1 MTVWFDVED
10 LFAFVGSGLTRTS
23 GIQRVGLEIYR
34 AAVGLGADVGFV
46 RFEPGTELFRVVEW
60 GAIAG
65 QFAGQDGRGVIRERA
80 KTEGAGPG
88 WLERVPEEIRAPLI
102 GAAASQWGVATA
114 LGRAGAAALTGAL
127 TGALIGP
134 GNAMGRAVQRREQ
147 AREGVAFADVAKAG
161 DTLLVLGSPWERL
174 YSPAA
179 RVLRGE
185 RRMRFGVLVH
195 DLIPVRHPEWVD
207 SGIRRLFGPWYADAL
222 PHCDV
227 VFANSRHTA
236 GEVEAFRGELGL
248 RRTRAVDVLPMG
260 TGFGVAGEEQ
270 GLQGEY
276 VLVVGTMEAR
286 KNHAL
291 AVQVWAR
298 LLAEERAG
306 VRPAGSVP
314 DLVFAGR
321 VGWLVADLV
330 AQLDRT
336 GWLGGRV
343 RLVEA
348 PTDGALRGLYRGSL
362 FTLMPSFSE
371 GWGLPVSESLA
382 LGKACVCSDAGA
394 LPEAGGRFCR
404 YFDPDD
410 LEAANRAVVSVLD
423 DRAGLAAWEAEIRH
437 AYRAVSWRETAQALL
452 GVVGAL

>member
-10 LFAFVGSGLTRTS
+10 LFQYAESGLTRTS

-34 AAVGLGADVGFV
+34 AAVESGASVGFV
-46 RFEPGTELFRVVEW
+46 RHAPGTELFRVVPW
-60 GAIAG
+60 PAVQAVLGGQAG
-65 QFAGQDGRGVIRERA
+65 
-80 KTEGAGPG
+80 GAGPIARERRRDG
-88 WLERVPEEIRAPLI
+88 YGGRWLGRLPEEIRAPLA
-102 GAAASQWGVATA
+102 GAMESQWGALVELGRFGATA
-114 LGRAGAAALTGAL
+114 ATAPGRALRRSL
-127 TGALIGP
+127 RR
-134 GNAMGRAVQRREQ
+134 RAPD
-147 AREGVAFADVAKAG
+147 AGVSFGDVARAG
-161 DTLLVLGSPWERL
+161 DTMLVLGSPWQRL
-174 YSPAA
+174 YSPTA

-207 SGIRRLFGPWYADAL
+207 IGTRRLFEPWYADAL

-236 GEVEAFRGELGL
+236 DDLEAFRRERGL
-248 RRTRAVDVLPMG
+248 KRAASVEVLPMG
-260 TGFGVAGEEQ
+260 TGFGGGEDAVDPAA
-270 GLQGEY
+270 GEY

-291 AVQVWAR
+291 AVRIWAR
-298 LLAEERAG
+298 LLAERRG
-306 VRPAGSVP
+306 KVP

-321 VGWLVADLV
+321 VGWLVSDLV

-343 RLVEA
+343 RLVET
-348 PTDGALRGLYRGSL
+348 PTDGGLRALYRGSL
-362 FTLMPSFSE
+362 FTLFPSFSE

-382 LGKACVCSDAGA
+382 LGKPCVCSDAGA
-394 LPEAGGRFCR
+394 LPEAGGELCR

-410 LEAANRAVVSVLD
+410 LEGAYRAVTAVLD
-423 DRAGLAAWEAEIRH
+423 DRAGLAAWQARVRAEYCPVRW
-437 AYRAVSWRETAQALL
+437 AETAAALL
-452 GVVGAL
+452 ERVSSV